1 MSSSKWKLFSLV
13 LNKCVLPA
21 LKLFTFNILFS
32 IFHLSS
38 LTNILKKVKTLLPS
52 TVSYSKWM
60 NLRLLSKSKIV
71 PNEDIRGKHQLHC
84 TTTEQ
89 FSPTTLP
96 YSVGGGTDLLYKSST
111 TVQSGRLLIGTET
124 SQTITSRSGS
134 TNQRSAEGD
143 QRDKLGMAKKMVQ
156 RSRRRQNCS
165 LSLSGQ
171 VDTSGSTLKLRST
184 GHWQKKQQLQQKQ
197 LQVTERQQTQRLR
210 ARSTSAFISLSPPF
224 TLLSFCCAPKQKQH
238 LLITYLLGE
247 RKTKLRNRNN
257 LKEAILL
264 NKRNNKA

>member
-1 MSSSKWKLFSLV
+1 M
-13 LNKCVLPA
+13 
-21 LKLFTFNILFS
+21 
-32 IFHLSS
+32 
-38 LTNILKKVKTLLPS
+38 PS

-111 TVQSGRLLIGTET
+111 TVQSGRLLVGTET

-171 VDTSGSTLKLRST
+171 VDTSGSTLKLRSARAT
-184 GHWQKKQQLQQKQ
+184 DRRSSSCSRSSSKWLKDDRRRGSEHEARQLSS
-197 LQVTERQQTQRLR
+197 LSL
-210 ARSTSAFISLSPPF
+210 SLSPPF

-257 LKEAILL
+257 LKEAVLL